1 MSILKVNIK
10 HDAGS
15 YEKSS
20 YKREITDGNALYD
33 AYLQAKRGSDWKP
46 HAQRFEM
53 NHLVELAKIQRGLE
67 SETLTFRQPSTF
79 VVNERGKS
87 RAITGEQI
95 HDRIVKRC
103 LCDEALLPAIHD
115 RLIYDNG
122 ASLKGRGITFS
133 RNRLDTHLR
142 RFYKEHGNQGYI
154 LLVDYVKY
162 FDNIRHKEFVGL
174 FDLPETES
182 WLLSQTVKQS
192 RVDVSYMDDET
203 FKGAMDSVFNSLD
216 HQKIDRSR
224 LTGEKY
230 LDKHLNIGDQ
240 VSQVAGIA
248 YPTPIDNYI
257 KIVRG
262 VRYYARYMDDS
273 YVVHHDREYLEE
285 LWQDI
290 VEQAKKIGIT
300 IHPHKTRICKLSDK
314 WRFLQIQYS
323 LTETGRIIKKIHPK
337 RMTTMRRKLKK
348 LAPLLPEKEFQN
360 LYQSWFLNHYK
371 MMSRLQ
377 RENIEKLYKE
387 LTKEAPTWHSHLK
400 VIGLAKEWII

>member
-1 MSILKVNIK
+1 MI
-10 HDAGS
+10 
-15 YEKSS
+15 
-20 YKREITDGNALYD
+20 
-33 AYLQAKRGSDWKP
+33 
-46 HAQRFEM
+46 
-53 NHLVELAKIQRGLE
+53 
-67 SETLTFRQPSTF
+67 
-79 VVNERGKS
+79 
-87 RAITGEQI
+87 
-95 HDRIVKRC
+95 
-103 LCDEALLPAIHD
+103 
-115 RLIYDNG
+115 
-122 ASLKGRGITFS
+122 
-133 RNRLDTHLR
+133 
-142 RFYKEHGNQGYI
+142 
-154 LLVDYVKY
+154 
-162 FDNIRHKEFVGL
+162 
-174 FDLPETES
+174 
-182 WLLSQTVKQS
+182 SQTVKQS

-400 VIGLAKEWII
+400 VIGLVKEWII